1 MGGLIPESFIQ
12 ELLGRLDIVEVIER
26 HLPLKRAGR
35 EYQACCPFHDE
46 KTPSFT
52 VSPQKQFYHCFG
64 CGAHGSVIGFAMNYE
79 GLEFVDAVEDLARHA
94 GLTVPREAIRKAQP
108 SPGLYEV
115 MEAAACFY
123 QDQLKTSQEA
133 IDYLKQRGLSGEI
146 AKEFEVGFAPDG
158 WDNLIKQL
166 GKRFGGDGNR
176 PGGGEKKL
184 SLLQRAGLLS
194 EGKSG
199 SYDKF
204 RHRIMFPIHDRR
216 GRVIGFGGRALD
228 DDGPKYLNS
237 PETELFHKGRELY
250 GLYLA
255 RKSQA
260 KLDRIIVVEGYMD
273 VVALAQFGFHNCV
286 ATLGTAT
293 TGDQAELL
301 FRAASE
307 VIYCFDGDEAGRKA
321 AWRALEATLPRL
333 REGRQAKF
341 LFPPEGEDP
350 DTMVRSKGAGA
361 FAALLDTA
369 QPLSEFF
376 FDHFTAAVDMA
387 SIDGRAKLVEMA
399 RPQLEVI
406 PGGVFHDMM
415 FSRLEALAQHR
426 LLASRNRA
434 AGGSGNV
441 PIGRRPTQ
449 QRTPM
454 RLALAHLVQNP
465 SLATLAGGMNRFSGC
480 DLPGIEIYRQLV
492 DFCAKHPNMTTAQLL
507 EFWHEHPSRAHL
519 ITLASWQFPGEEKLL
534 AQEFCDAVTGVE
546 LQWTELQI
554 SHTPRIVD
562 LSPDEKS
569 ALLQLQQHRQALI
582 EALQGEKTHTGV
594 NG

>member
-1 MGGLIPESFIQ
+1 MGGLIPESFIE

-26 HLPLKRAGR
+26 HVPLKRAGR

-46 KTPSFT
+46 KTASFT

-64 CGAHGSVIGFAMNYE
+64 CGAHGSVIGFLMNYE
-79 GLEFVDAVEDLARHA
+79 GLEFVDAVEELARHA
-94 GLTVPREAIRKAQP
+94 GLTVPREASRKAQP
-108 SPGLYEV
+108 SAGLYEV
-115 MEAAACFY
+115 MESAAAFY

-133 IDYLKQRGLSGEI
+133 IEYLQKRGLSGEI
-146 AKEFEVGFAPDG
+146 AKEFGVGFAPGG
-158 WDNLIKQL
+158 WSNLMERL
-166 GKRFGGDGNR
+166 GGD
-176 PGGGEKKL
+176 EKKL
-184 SLLQRAGLLS
+184 SLLKRAGLLS

-199 SYDKF
+199 VYDKF

-260 KLDRIIVVEGYMD
+260 KLDQVIVVEGYMD
-273 VVALAQFGFHNCV
+273 VAALAQFGFRNCV

-307 VIYCFDGDEAGRKA
+307 VIYCFDGDKAGRKA

-341 LFPPEGEDP
+341 LFLPEGEDP
-350 DTMVRSKGAGA
+350 DTMVRSQGAGA
-361 FAALLDTA
+361 FAALLDAA

-399 RPQLEVI
+399 RPQVDLI
-406 PGGVFHDMM
+406 PPGVFHDMM
-415 FSRLEALAQHR
+415 FSRLEILAQHR
-426 LLASRNRA
+426 LLGSRSQAPRD
-434 AGGSGNV
+434 SGKA
-441 PIGRRPTQ
+441 PIGRKPAQ

-465 SLATLAGGMNRFSGC
+465 SLAALAGGVNRFSGC
-480 DLPGIEIYRQLV
+480 DMPGIEIYRELV
-492 DFCAKHPNMTTAQLL
+492 DFCTQHPNMTTAQLL
-507 EFWHEHPSRAHL
+507 EFWHEHPARSHL
-519 ITLASWQFPGEEKLL
+519 VTLATWQLPGEEKLL
-534 AQEFCDAVTGVE
+534 AQEFQDAVTGVE
-546 LQWTELQI
+546 LQWTEMQI
-554 SHTPRIVD
+554 THSPKIVD
-562 LSPDEKS
+562 LGPDEK
-569 ALLQLQQHRQALI
+569 ATLLRMQQHRQALI
-582 EALQGEKTHTGV
+582 EALQGKNT
-594 NG
+594 